1 MGRCSKGSPFH
12 VADVVKIWLHNEVL
26 NLVGL
31 PVEEKGRHFDFLD
44 APDDSPSVLE
54 SERRHGLREI

>member
-1 MGRCSKGSPFH
+1 MGRCSKGSPLH
-12 VADVVKIWLHNEVL
+12 VAYVVKIWLHNEVL

-31 PVEEKGRHFDFLD
+31 PVEEKGRHFDSLD
-44 APDDSPSVLE
+44 APNDSPGILE